1 MSDGSPCGNDG
12 DVNAIERPPPLRPT
26 LPAQR
31 SGGAEGNER
40 LTAMTG
46 ALLLVGLLVECY
58 TIFRIGH
65 LLTPHIFL
73 GMLLL
78 GPVALKAGSVLYR
91 FARYYTRN
99 EPYRR
104 KGPPAPLLRVI
115 GPIIMLLTACV
126 FGSGVMLAVTGP
138 GDSGSPSGWLQIH
151 RISFI
156 AWAFFIV
163 IHVLAYVSRL
173 PRLLAAEAR
182 GVALP
187 EGAAGSAAAR
197 RHARRA
203 MEVLGGRGTRLALL
217 SASLLAGLAA
227 ALLTVHL
234 AGRWELGPGGF

>member
-1 MSDGSPCGNDG
+1 MYSVWPREDRFVSQQDAPQ
-12 DVNAIERPPPLRPT
+12 VRQVSE
-26 LPAQR
+26 PAPR

-46 ALLLVGLLVECY
+46 TVLLLLLLVECY
-58 TIFRIGH
+58 TVLRIGR
-65 LLTPHIFL
+65 LLTLHVFL

-91 FARYYTRN
+91 FVRYYTRS

-104 KGPPAPLLRVI
+104 IGPPAPLLRVI

-126 FGSGVMLAVTGP
+126 FGSGIVLAVTGP
-138 GDSGSPSGWLQIH
+138 SFNGQNDWLEIH

-156 AWAFFIV
+156 AWAVFIT
-163 IHVLAYVSRL
+163 IHVLAYLWRL

-182 GVALP
+182 GVWLE
-187 EGAAGSAAAR
+187 EGATGGPAVAGR
-197 RHARRA
+197 QHAGRA
-203 MEVLGGRGTRLALL
+203 MEILGGRGTRLALL
-217 SASLLAGLAA
+217 TASLLVGLVI

-234 AGRWELGPGGF
+234 AGAWEQGFCC

>member
-1 MSDGSPCGNDG
+1 MDDNKLASPA
-12 DVNAIERPPPLRPT
+12 VT
-26 LPAQR
+26 MPAAE

-46 ALLLVGLLVECY
+46 AVLLILLLVECY
-58 TIFRIGH
+58 TILSIGK
-65 LLTPHIFL
+65 LLTLHVFL

-78 GPVALKAGSVLYR
+78 GPVTLKAGTVLYR
-91 FARYYTRN
+91 FARYYSGSA
-99 EPYRR
+99 PYRR

-138 GDSGSPSGWLQIH
+138 GGGPGNSGWLEIH

-156 AWAFFIV
+156 AWAFFIT
-163 IHVLAYVSRL
+163 IHVLAYVWRL

-182 GVALP
+182 GVSLE
-187 EGAAGSAAAR
+187 EGDTDGRPVAG
-197 RHARRA
+197 RHTRRA
-203 MEVLGGRGTRLALL
+203 MAVLGGRRLRLALL
-217 SASLLAGLAA
+217 AGSLLAGLVI

-234 AGRWELGPGGF
+234 AGAWEQGF